1 MRYHLGHVVLD
12 LPLVLLDE
20 TQYVFANKEEGLSL
34 FISFEPPAPAGITP
48 DGVLDELSGT
58 LLKGYQGMCIQHF
71 RKPLTFLGD
80 PAAQAFLQLGLALGG
95 GEIHL
100 LAASGARQ
108 VTLIKLITGLETNNR
123 EGLAMFEHMLRSAA
137 SAQATWSPK
146 AERAGYVRRQAGLIT
161 LEMPEVLGLPR
172 GFSFSSQDRAARLT
186 LQFEEGPPS
195 AGAPIFED
203 LLPPQDPDTS
213 LELMGEEEKPFSA
226 GSLRGDT
233 GRWEV
238 RSLRGQQE
246 LDRYVVHRLSIPLA
260 GGRTFQA
267 LGLARRSGAATL
279 ESAWTQL
286 TTTLRPG
293 G

>member
-20 TQYVFANKEEGLSL
+20 TQYVFANKQKGLSL
-34 FISFEPPAPAGITP
+34 TVSFEPPAPAGITP
-48 DGVLDELSGT
+48 DAVLDELSGT
-58 LLKGYQGMCIQHF
+58 LRKGYQGMIVQHF

-80 PAAQAFLQLGLALGG
+80 PAAQAFLQLGLAIGG

-100 LAASGARQ
+100 LAANGARQ
-108 VTLIKLITGLETNNR
+108 VTLLRFMTGLETNNR

-137 SAQATWSPK
+137 SAQKTWSPK
-146 AERAGYVRRQAGLIT
+146 AERAGYLRCQAGLLT
-161 LEMPEVLGLPR
+161 LEVPDVLGVPR
-172 GFSFSSQDRAARLT
+172 GFTFSTQDRSVRLT
-186 LQFEEGPPS
+186 LQFEERPPS
-195 AGAPIFED
+195 AGAPSFED

-213 LELMGEEEKPFSA
+213 LELIGEEERPFSA
-226 GSLRGDT
+226 AGLRGDT

-246 LDRYVVHRLSIPLA
+246 LERYVVYRLSVPLA
-260 GGRTFQA
+260 GGRTLRA
-267 LGLARRSGAATL
+267 LGTARGSGGATL
-279 ESAWTQL
+279 ESAWAQL

-293 G
+293 A